1 MEFELRPWR
10 MEDAETIAR
19 YANNPKIAANLRDAF
34 PHPYTQRDAE
44 TFIQSC
50 LDADP
55 ARCCFRAIAV
65 NGETVGSISLS
76 IGEDISSKSAE
87 LGYWLAEPYWGQG
100 IMPEAVRQICGFA
113 FQTYGLARIFAVP
126 FAYNLASRRVLKRQ
140 DSNRKVLCGTAS
152 TSAACS
158 TIPIYMRGRAKTDPR
173 MIQTGP
179 IGKSTLPAG

>member
-65 NGETVGSISLS
+65 NGEAVGSISLS

-87 LGYWLAEPYWGQG
+87 LGYWSRTGGRGLCR
-100 IMPEAVRQICGFA
+100 RQSGRSA
-113 FQTYGLARIFAVP
+113 ALPSKPMALR
-126 FAYNLASRRVLKRQ
+126 ASSLCRSPITSPPAASWKRQ
-140 DSNRKVLCGTAS
+140 DSSRKVLCGTAS

-179 IGKSTLPAG
+179 TGKSMLPAG